1 MDMFSQFFSATPSVA
16 MMQFGL
22 AGAAAILVFLVLFA
36 TRDVLLRSD
45 SFAYQLVCIVL
56 VAALPVLGFLLYL
69 LIRPAR
75 TRKQRQVDRDV
86 QIILERMQG
95 SPHHQHQQQQQ
106 KKKPHQQAPHAPGF
120 KMTVTKDRA

>member
-1 MDMFSQFFSATPSVA
+1 MDLFSQFFSATPSVA
-16 MMQFGL
+16 LMQFGL
-22 AGAAAILVFLVLFA
+22 SAIAVALVFLVLFA

-56 VAALPVLGFLLYL
+56 VAALPVIGFLLYL

-95 SPHHQHQQQQQ
+95 SPHHQHHHQQ
-106 KKKPHQQAPHAPGF
+106 KKKTHQVPHAAGF
-120 KMTVTKDRA
+120 TMTTTKDR